1 MPIPATFENWLRTGK
16 GTSGNSLEVLVLMHF
31 STTRRLSAVAAT
43 ALLSTAV
50 ALPAAAA
57 GPVSVTLNGNPLNLN
72 PAPTE
77 RAGRVFVPLRGV
89 FENLGAT
96 VVYASGVINATGR
109 GHNVSLRINSQTATV
124 DGQQQTMD
132 VAPFI
137 IGASTYVPLRFVS
150 QALGATVNYD
160 GANRVVALSNGGAS
174 APAGQTITPVPS
186 ARRGGAI
193 TLATVTPGRG
203 AAVTSRRPT
212 IEATFG
218 GGTVD
223 PNTVHVT
230 VDGLDVTNE
239 STRSTTGILYA
250 PRSPLQP
257 GNHTVH
263 VTGTDSNGG
272 SFNRNWSFTSGTST
286 AIAGEITNVR
296 PAEGAT
302 VGNQFVVSG
311 RTTPGARV
319 TIQVGVGNANGR
331 TTTLGG
337 ILGTLLGGGTQN
349 NSASYNVTADGNGVF
364 SQQVNIGAASGNQ
377 LVLAILATD
386 PRTGSSGTPVQE
398 TLTVR

>member
-1 MPIPATFENWLRTGK
+1 
-16 GTSGNSLEVLVLMHF
+16 MHF

-57 GPVSVTLNGNPLNLN
+57 GPVSVTLNGNPLNLT

-96 VVYASGVINATGR
+96 VVYANGVINATGR

-124 DGQQQTMD
+124 DGQQQTID

-150 QALGATVNYD
+150 QALGATVNFD
-160 GANRVVALSNGGAS
+160 GANQVVALSTNGGGN

-186 ARRGGAI
+186 ARRGGGGAI
-193 TLATVTPGRG
+193 NLATVTPARG
-203 AAVTSRRPT
+203 AEVTSRRPT

-223 PNTVHVT
+223 PNTVRVT
-230 VDGLDVTNE
+230 VDGLDVTND

-257 GNHTVH
+257 GRHTVH
-263 VTGTDSNGG
+263 VTGNDSGGG
-272 SFNRNWSFTSGTST
+272 SFDRSWSFTSGTSS

-296 PAEGAT
+296 PGDGAT

-337 ILGTLLGGGTQN
+337 ILGTLLGGGSQN
-349 NSASYNVTADGNGVF
+349 NSASYNVTADGNGAF
-364 SQQVNIGAASGNQ
+364 SQQVNIGAASGSQ
-377 LVLAILATD
+377 LLLAILATD

-398 TLTVR
+398 SLTVR

>member
-1 MPIPATFENWLRTGK
+1 MASSSK
-16 GTSGNSLEVLVLMHF
+16 
-31 STTRRLSAVAAT
+31 RRLAALT
-43 ALLSTAV
+43 AAALLSTAL
-50 ALPAAAA
+50 ALPAGAA

-96 VVYASGVINATGR
+96 VVYANGVINATGR
-109 GHNVSLRINSQTATV
+109 GHNVSLRVGSQTATV
-124 DGQQQTMD
+124 DGQQQTVD

-150 QALGATVNYD
+150 QALGASVNYD
-160 GANRVVALSNGGAS
+160 GTNRIVALGTNGRNG
-174 APAGQTITPVPS
+174 PPGQTITPLPQ
-186 ARRGGAI
+186 ARRGEI
-193 TLATVTPGRG
+193 TLAGETPARG
-203 AAVTSRRPT
+203 AEVTSRRPT

-223 PNTVHVT
+223 PNTVRVT
-230 VDGLDVTNE
+230 IDGLDVTND

-257 GNHTVH
+257 GRHTVH
-263 VTGTDSNGG
+263 VSGTDSRGN
-272 SFNRNWSFTSGTST
+272 SFDRGWEFTSGTSS
-286 AIAGEITNVR
+286 AVAGQISDVR
-296 PAEGAT
+296 PADGAT
-302 VGNQFVVSG
+302 VGNQFVVAG
-311 RTTPGARV
+311 RTSPGARV
-319 TIQVGVGNANGR
+319 TVQVGVGNGGGR
-331 TTTLGG
+331 GTTLGG
-337 ILGTLLGGGTQN
+337 ILGTLLGANGQT
-349 NSASYNVTADGNGVF
+349 NSAQYNLTADGEGRF
-364 SQQVNIGAASGNQ
+364 TTQVNIAAQSGAQ